1 MTATI
6 YVSKEE
12 SAKDIDVDV
21 STNALKLVS
30 EQYVIFFL
38 QFVVTS
44 WLRFSKYLWILTA
57 SNANLTKPK
66 RRSRLR

>member
-30 EQYVIFFL
+30 EQ
-38 QFVVTS
+38 
-44 WLRFSKYLWILTA
+44 
-57 SNANLTKPK
+57 
-66 RRSRLR
+66 

>member
-1 MTATI
+1 MVRKRPTFSIDYNEDNTVMTATI

-30 EQYVIFFL
+30 EQYVIFF
-38 QFVVTS
+38 
-44 WLRFSKYLWILTA
+44 
-57 SNANLTKPK
+57 NNL
-66 RRSRLR
+66 